1 MSIDMLS
8 YQTTCE
14 SMRTMIR
21 TMMVK
26 QYTKQSLVIG
36 YLKVADYLTIDFFK
50 IGHPWP
56 LMVYFWYFQT
66 KNTNFTTK

>member
-36 YLKVADYLTIDFFK
+36 YLKVADYLTIDFF
-50 IGHPWP
+50 
-56 LMVYFWYFQT
+56 
-66 KNTNFTTK
+66 